1 MKQLAATH
9 RSAIRMLQSFAGLP
23 DRPVVYQQLS
33 ELMQQLTAC
42 CCQLG
47 LNSNQLLELNE
58 QMKVITLLFISIS
71 KSWGRGGAFY
81 INASPHRLWKMK

>member
-9 RSAIRMLQSFAGLP
+9 RSAIRMLQSFAGMP

-58 QMKVITLLFISIS
+58 QMKVITSCYSFLFQ
-71 KSWGRGGAFY
+71 KSCWGGGSF
-81 INASPHRLWKMK
+81 N

>member
-23 DRPVVYQQLS
+23 DSPVVYQQLS

-47 LNSNQLLELNE
+47 LNNNQLLELNE
-58 QMKVITLLFISIS
+58 QMKVITLLFMCIHFYF
-71 KSWGRGGAFY
+71 KVLGKGGVFY
-81 INASPHRLWKMK
+81 INIFMIAS